1 MDLDPL
7 LTTRPAKL
15 VVTVAAIL
23 PLPLASMMTHIGQ
36 LTMVGP
42 LRPTG
47 SLQVKPGG
55 QETPGLVVTGNKA
68 GM

>member
-1 MDLDPL
+1 MDMLAP
-7 LTTRPAKL
+7 LTTEPAKL

-36 LTMVGP
+36 LTMVGL

-47 SLQVKPGG
+47 SLLVKPGG
-55 QETPGLVVTGNKA
+55 QETPGLVVTGNKD